1 MLRSS
6 SFNLSHA
13 ATSGVLPPALRA
25 VATEAVSAAL
35 AAEFPHDAL
44 LGKDLS
50 RAVSVINSVV
60 KRSGHVIERVLAD
73 TLQSHGLIVYRS
85 VAMPVTQA
93 AENVVTTNP
102 IEVLKTVR
110 IKADSE
116 AKRNVFIDLL
126 VINLRRSSAMIYEL
140 KRGGGVTE
148 QRKRVPIEHNLRCC
162 SLQLHS
168 FVRQLGHDVETVGCH
183 IVDYYG
189 ASGFDPFM
197 TIKRDQLDEHFGLPV
212 ADMIESALAVM
223 SDGLMQA
230 LPKLLGSAVTVPAE
244 KPSATREPVVH
255 QGAPISASKLPTP
268 HATLV
273 IDPRYV
279 GALDFTAMPGAKLA
293 PRRGRPPGAAAT
305 KIPEVKTA
313 GTRAMRRAAH

>member
-1 MLRSS
+1 MSRPVSSRS
-6 SFNLSHA
+6 LDV
-13 ATSGVLPPALRA
+13 ATPGSLPPALRA
-25 VATEAVSAAL
+25 VAHDAVAAAL
-35 AAEFPHDAL
+35 SAEFPHDAL

-50 RAVSVINSVV
+50 RAVSVINSCV

-73 TLQSHGLIVYRS
+73 TLQSQGLIVYRS

-93 AENVVTTNP
+93 AESVIASNGS
-102 IEVLKTVR
+102 EVLKTVR

-116 AKRNVFIDLL
+116 ARRTVFIDLL
-126 VINLRRSSAMIYEL
+126 VIDPRRSSAMIYEL

-148 QRKRVPIEHNLRCC
+148 QRKRLPIEHNLRCC

-189 ASGFDPFM
+189 ASGFDPAM
-197 TIKRDQLDEHFGLPV
+197 TVTREQLDEHFGLPV

-223 SDGLMQA
+223 SEGLMAA
-230 LPKLLGSAVTVPAE
+230 LPRLLCSAVTVQTEVPQAAPE
-244 KPSATREPVVH
+244 PIAHHVAPNAAPS
-255 QGAPISASKLPTP
+255 LPTP
-268 HATLV
+268 YATLV

-279 GALDFTAMPGAKLA
+279 SALDIAAMPGAKLA
-293 PRRGRPPGAAAT
+293 PRRGRPPGTSPAT
-305 KIPEVKTA
+305 Q
-313 GTRAMRRAAH
+313 TRSRAVRRSTH